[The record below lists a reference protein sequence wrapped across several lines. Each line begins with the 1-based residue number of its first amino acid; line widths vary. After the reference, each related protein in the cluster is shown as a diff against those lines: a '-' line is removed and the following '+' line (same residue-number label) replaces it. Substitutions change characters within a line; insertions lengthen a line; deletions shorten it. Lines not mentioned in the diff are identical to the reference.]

1 MQQEAINNVIGNV
14 RRIEYQTNRFVDS
27 IFYGA
32 YKSVFK
38 GRGIE
43 FSEVREYRIG
53 DDIRSIDWNVTA
65 RMGSLYMK
73 EFVEERDLNLIIA
86 FDVSGSLDFGTQE
99 KLKKTLAS
107 ELAASLC
114 FSALRNNDRSGLV
127 LFTDKVEKYIPPAKG
142 RQHNLRIIREML
154 YHRPDGRSTDLGSSL
169 KFMGSVLKK
178 RGVVFLISDF
188 DEETR
193 EYSKQLRMLRKKHDV
208 ISVRI
213 RDNRELEIPD
223 IGFIELEDA
232 ETGEQLLVDTSDPF
246 FRENY
251 CRLVCE
257 QDDEIKRFF
266 KSNGLDLIDISTS
279 HGWVKPLKNF
289 FNTRQRRMIR

>member
-1 MQQEAINNVIGNV
+1 MEAAAMNDVIGNV

-27 IFYGA
+27 LFYGA

-65 RMGSLYMK
+65 RMGSLYVK
-73 EFVEERDLNLIIA
+73 EFVEERDLSIVIA
-86 FDVSGSLDFGTQE
+86 FDASRSLDFGTRG

-107 ELAASLC
+107 ELAASIC
-114 FSALRNNDRSGLV
+114 FSALRNNDRTGLV
-127 LFTDKVEKYIPPAKG
+127 LFTDRVERYIPPAKG

-154 YHRPDGRSTDLGSSL
+154 YHLPKGVKTDLGSSL

-188 DEETR
+188 DEEPHM
-193 EYSKQLRMLRKKHDV
+193 YSKRLKVLKKKHDV

-213 RDNRELEIPD
+213 RDMRETEMPD
-223 IGFIELEDA
+223 VGYIELEDA
-232 ETGEQLLVDTSDPF
+232 ETGEQILVDTSDPAF
-246 FRENY
+246 QEDFS
-251 CRLVCE
+251 RLVRE
-257 QDDEIKRFF
+257 QDDKVNRFF
-266 KSNGLDLIDISTS
+266 KSNGMDLVEISNDG
-279 HGWVKPLKNF
+279 GWVKPLMNF
-289 FNTRQRRMIR
+289 FKTRERRLKR